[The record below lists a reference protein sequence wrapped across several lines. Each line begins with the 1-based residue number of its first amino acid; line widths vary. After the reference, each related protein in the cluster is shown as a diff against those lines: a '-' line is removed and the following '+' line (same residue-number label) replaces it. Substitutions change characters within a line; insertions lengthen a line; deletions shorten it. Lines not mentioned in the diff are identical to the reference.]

1 MGLAWGKGKGGRV
14 AHWGSVFSV
23 GGKEEGR
30 RRVLDDEAEAPWTKI
45 TEESNH
51 KKIITEGKEE
61 GSNYGG

>member
-1 MGLAWGKGKGGRV
+1 V
-14 AHWGSVFSV
+14 
-23 GGKEEGR
+23 GKEEGR